1 MFKTK
6 RVFSLGCAMGFFF
19 SITGAT
25 VLRAQH
31 HQPQQGQEHQ
41 KGMQGHEQQQG
52 MVEVGN
58 KGEVSFAVE
67 TKVGDLTLRPG
78 LYRFQHRV
86 ENGGHYVRFTEL
98 GKRGIKEEAGE
109 VKCAIEPA
117 GEEFSRTAVFSG
129 SEGGMNHVARIEV
142 RGENVVHVF

>member
-1 MFKTK
+1 MFK
-6 RVFSLGCAMGFFF
+6 RAFSFACAIGFL
-19 SITGAT
+19 SWITGAA

-31 HQPQQGQEHQ
+31 HQAPQQGHEHQ
-41 KGMQGHEQQQG
+41 KAMQGHEQEQG

-86 ENGGHYVRFTEL
+86 ENGEHYVRFTEL
-98 GKRGIKEEAGE
+98 EKRGIKGVAGE
-109 VKCAIEPA
+109 VRCAIEPA
-117 GEEFSRTAVFSG
+117 GEEFSRTAIFSLD
-129 SEGGMNHVARIEV
+129 EGGVKRVTRIEV
-142 RGENVVHVF
+142 RGENAVHVF

>member
-1 MFKTK
+1 MLK
-6 RVFSLGCAMGFFF
+6 RVFSLVSAMAFLF
-19 SITGAT
+19 SITGAR

-31 HQPQQGQEHQ
+31 HQPQQGHEHQ
-41 KGMQGHEQQQG
+41 QGMQGRQHQQG
-52 MVEVGN
+52 MVEVGK

-98 GKRGIKEEAGE
+98 GKRGIKEVAGE

-117 GEEFSRTAVFSG
+117 GEEFSRTAIFSD
-129 SEGGMNHVARIEV
+129 SEGGMNRVGRIEV

>member
-6 RVFSLGCAMGFFF
+6 RVFSLGCAVGFFF
-19 SITGAT
+19 SIAGAT

-31 HQPQQGQEHQ
+31 HQPQPAQEHQ
-41 KGMQGHEQQQG
+41 KGMQGHEQAK
-52 MVEVGN
+52 VEVGE

-98 GKRGIKEEAGE
+98 GKRGIKEVAGE

-117 GEEFSRTAVFSG
+117 AEEFSRTAVFSS
-129 SEGGMNHVARIEV
+129 SEGGMNHVVRIEV